1 MLATTFRRYA
11 WPDGRLPRA
20 LMIAAL
26 ALAGAGIAVSL
37 PRHAASPS
45 ASSGSGA
52 GVASSAAA
60 ATTAA
65 APADAG
71 ASAAPSLRAAQ
82 APSSPAGGRPLPG
95 VAPRIARTGTL
106 ALRVG
111 DVTATL
117 EQARVRAEALGGY
130 VASQSAITRDGRAP
144 STGDM
149 TIRVPTAR
157 FGALVTALAPLG
169 RELARTVSS
178 QDLTQDYVDTRSRLR
193 NDHAVETR
201 LLALLDRAGSVGDVL
216 AVQDRLASTQQQ
228 IEEEQGRLAYL
239 ARITSYSTLSLHVAT
254 TRAAAAKPHARSP
267 HPYGLR
273 DAFSRAARLAV
284 HTVDGIVIAAGAL
297 APALLLAGIAALL
310 VRRRRHSARTK
321 PAQAKM

>member
-1 MLATTFRRYA
+1 MLATTLRRYA

-26 ALAGAGIAVSL
+26 AVAGAGIAVNL
-37 PRHAASPS
+37 PRPSGGGTSS
-45 ASSGSGA
+45 ASSM
-52 GVASSAAA
+52 GVAGSAAGA
-60 ATTAA
+60 ATAAA
-65 APADAG
+65 APAGTDA
-71 ASAAPSLRAAQ
+71 SRPAQ
-82 APSSPAGGRPLPG
+82 ATAAAGGRALPG

-130 VASQSAITRDGRAP
+130 VAAQSAITRDGRAP

-149 TIRVPTAR
+149 TIRVPSAR

-178 QDLTQDYVDTRSRLR
+178 QDLTQEFVDTKSRLR

-216 AVQDRLASTQQQ
+216 AVQDRLASTQQA
-228 IEEEQGRLAYL
+228 IEEEQGRLGYL
-239 ARITSYSTLSLHVAT
+239 SRVTSYSTLALHVAT
-254 TRAAAAKPHARSP
+254 PRAAAAKPRSHTAS

-273 DAFSRAARLAV
+273 DALSRSGRLAV
-284 HTVDGIVIAAGAL
+284 HTVDGIVIVAGAL
-297 APALLLAGIAALL
+297 APALLLAGVAALIVRWR
-310 VRRRRHSARTK
+310 VRRPERRPPTPSPRT
-321 PAQAKM
+321 